1 MVRPSM
7 KFKKIKFIILLVGLL
22 IAIFGFD
29 LSINAKIL
37 NVDGAIET
45 QQISN
50 KSSIPLS
57 PWVVSLI
64 STGIIAMVV
73 LSRRAVS
80 HDSMP
85 AYRRNMPKQGE
96 GGFRLI
102 APDSHVNNS

>member
-1 MVRPSM
+1 M
-7 KFKKIKFIILLVGLL
+7 KSKKIKFIILLVGLL

-37 NVDGAIET
+37 NVDSAIET
-45 QQISN
+45 QQVSN

-57 PWVVSLI
+57 PWLVSLI

-73 LSRRAVS
+73 FSRRAVS
-80 HDSMP
+80 LDSMP
-85 AYRRNMPKQGE
+85 TYRRNMPKQGE
-96 GGFRLI
+96 IGFRRI

>member
-1 MVRPSM
+1 M

-37 NVDGAIET
+37 NVDGATET

-50 KSSIPLS
+50 KSSMPLS

-64 STGIIAMVV
+64 STGIMAVV
-73 LSRRAVS
+73 FLSRRAVS

-85 AYRRNMPKQGE
+85 TYRRNKPKQGE
-96 GGFRLI
+96 SGFRWI

>member
-1 MVRPSM
+1 M
-7 KFKKIKFIILLVGLL
+7 KFKKIKFIILLMGLL

-37 NVDGAIET
+37 NVDGTIET

-50 KSSIPLS
+50 KPSIPLS

-64 STGIIAMVV
+64 STGIIAMVA
-73 LSRRAVS
+73 LSRRVVS

-85 AYRRNMPKQGE
+85 TYRRNMPKQGE
-96 GGFRLI
+96 SGFRWI